1 MTFLDA
7 KLQGFG
13 DHAGGRHGL
22 NITKHLAG
30 SKMFHLP
37 RFNLH
42 VNEEACHRDL
52 GQWVTATGATVC
64 PAKSSDYYIYMPEV
78 KVGAVNCLMITPKT
92 RHVQVNLS
100 NGQSEEWR
108 VRRDAP
114 VGGCPWFMR
123 PNGMKVVLPYWCKAR
138 P

>member
-1 MTFLDA
+1 MMKWAALSLITVALVGCQTVPDPYTLRAQDPRWNEQSVDVVALTTTF
-7 KLQGFG
+7 QE
-13 DHAGGRHGL
+13 
-22 NITKHLAG
+22 N
-30 SKMFHLP
+30 
-37 RFNLH
+37 
-42 VNEEACHRDL
+42 

-123 PNGMKVVLPYWCKAR
+123 PNGMKVVLPYWCKAC